1 MTDRALVTEVSRGV
15 NDSSFS
21 MDELFYRY
29 FGTQHLLYCQAGSTD
44 LYDRPRAQRVGESS
58 EDEDEEPENPLRGP
72 DELDKAIDK
81 LFAFLTEKEIED
93 GHRDFTVIA
102 KYSNFPNNAFVAF
115 VIFQRCKTVVR
126 VQVAPGKRESM
137 TSISVMGYDEKQPIW
152 NVLLEHCKSF
162 VQPAIIRQDEINIIT
177 VSDGEF
183 YLKSIPLINHN
194 QEFSYDFYNDDFQP
208 VSERVTKALQAT
220 NESGLVLFHGN
231 PGTGKTSYLKFLL
244 HTISKKKLIYLP
256 PDLIESLSAPNF
268 ISFLLSQASN
278 SILLIEDAENV
289 LKQRE
294 AGGNQA
300 VSNILNISDGIL
312 GDILRLQIV
321 CTFNSRL
328 QDVDQALLRPG
339 RLIAEYRFEKL
350 SLKKTAALMQKLHKI
365 EYTGKELTLA
375 DIFNHNN
382 MPDKTNIKKNPIG
395 FTSNED

>member
-1 MTDRALVTEVSRGV
+1 MDRPISTAINKSVGD
-15 NDSSFS
+15 NSFS
-21 MDELFYRY
+21 LDELYYRS
-29 FGTQHLLYCQAGSTD
+29 FSKMPLFFFQAGMTD
-44 LYDRPRAQRVGESS
+44 LYDRPSASS
-58 EDEDEEPENPLRGP
+58 DNEDEVVESPNKGP
-72 DELDKAIDK
+72 NELDGAIDTLTK
-81 LFAFLTEKEIED
+81 FLRSKELD
-93 GHRDFTVIA
+93 YTCTHKDCVKVA
-102 KYSNFPNNAFVAF
+102 KYCNFTSNVFNAF
-115 VIFQRCKTVVR
+115 VIFERHEIIVQLRVV
-126 VQVAPGKRESM
+126 PGKRE
-137 TSISVMGYDEKQPIW
+137 TLTCVSVMGNDEKKHIW
-152 NVLLEHCKSF
+152 QVLLEHCKSF
-162 VQPAIIRQDEINIIT
+162 IQPAAIRQDEINIIT
-177 VSDGEF
+177 VSDNEF
-183 YLKSIPLINHN
+183 YLKSIPLVNHN
-194 QEFSYDFYNDDFQP
+194 QEFSYDFYNDTFEP
-208 VSERVTKALQAT
+208 ISKRVIEALQLK

-231 PGTGKTSYLKFLL
+231 PGTGKTSYLKYLL

-350 SLKKTAALMQKLHKI
+350 NPAKTTKLMHKLHNMEI
-365 EYTGKELTLA
+365 EGKEMTLA
-375 DIFNHNN
+375 DVFNFTK
-382 MPDKTNIKKNPIG
+382 MPDKTKIKRTSVG
-395 FTSNED
+395 FVNNNED